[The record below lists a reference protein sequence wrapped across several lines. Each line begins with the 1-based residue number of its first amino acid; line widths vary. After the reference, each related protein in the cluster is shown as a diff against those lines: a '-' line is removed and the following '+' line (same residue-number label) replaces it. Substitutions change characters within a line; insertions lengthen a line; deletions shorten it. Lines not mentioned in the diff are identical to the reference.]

1 MHEIA
6 NFIVQSIGDIGYLG
20 IFFLMFLESS
30 FFPFPSEIIMIPAGY
45 LAFTGEMNIYI
56 VFITGVLGSLFG
68 ALFNYFL
75 AIKYGRAFLIKY
87 GNKFFFKE
95 TTLNKLEDF
104 FNKHGEISTFNG
116 RLIPGVRQYISFPA
130 GLSQMNITKFS
141 IYTSLGASIWMIV
154 LLAIG
159 YIIGDNQALVE
170 NYLKNATIIA
180 ISVVSFLSILYY
192 LKVKKCCLFN

>member
-1 MHEIA
+1 
-6 NFIVQSIGDIGYLG
+6 
-20 IFFLMFLESS
+20 
-30 FFPFPSEIIMIPAGY
+30 
-45 LAFTGEMNIYI
+45 
-56 VFITGVLGSLFG
+56 
-68 ALFNYFL
+68 
-75 AIKYGRAFLIKY
+75 
-87 GNKFFFKE
+87 
-95 TTLNKLEDF
+95 
-104 FNKHGEISTFNG
+104 
-116 RLIPGVRQYISFPA
+116 
-130 GLSQMNITKFS
+130 MNITKFS